1 LNKYTDEVF
10 TETPFRGLFKFIHY
24 YNNTNIMSLW
34 TTGAPRVGASQ
45 EHKNLNAVRPTN
57 GTSLGNYIQDR
68 TSYREKQAQYDSEG
82 ARELARLNKKKD
94 RIATLEHLYKI
105 ATPKQKHNHL
115 ATLKSALE
123 TILKMG
129 MMPSDRQLYKDK
141 LLALSVVEEV
151 AEELCSRVITPSTS
165 V

>member
-1 LNKYTDEVF
+1 
-10 TETPFRGLFKFIHY
+10 
-24 YNNTNIMSLW
+24 MSLW

-57 GTSLGNYIQDR
+57 GTNLGNYIQDR
-68 TSYREKQAQYDSEG
+68 ASYREKQAQYDNEG
-82 ARELARLNKKKD
+82 AKELARLNNKKA

-105 ATPKQKHNHL
+105 ATPKQKHNHFT
-115 ATLKSALE
+115 TLKSALE
-123 TILKMG
+123 SILKMG

-151 AEELCSRVITPSTS
+151 AENVIEELVEA
-165 V
+165 